1 MPSKSAVT
9 SKMAFLT
16 MLPCVIVITLFCL
29 AVPLTMITIGIT
41 KMDDCEADP
50 RIPIWMIVI
59 AVLMFIERLVGSV
72 NTIKDRKF
80 LKENPKP
87 EFSEDGGNDTLVDWK
102 NRRKNNKSTLF
113 AFLGSFVRLIQFV
126 AFVVG
131 CFWVFGIYSDSDRC
145 NGYVF
150 WTSYFYCLISIIFYI
165 VGACVL
171 GCVCCCIAVLSSD

>member
-59 AVLMFIERLVGSV
+59 AVRE
-72 NTIKDRKF
+72 TQ
-80 LKENPKP
+80 
-87 EFSEDGGNDTLVDWK
+87 FSEDGGNDTLVDWK